1 MFRQYGVHFVAVA
14 NNIDSD
20 IQETSEF
27 APFMNIMNEWY
38 LRDQSKKVKA
48 AYAMKE
54 KSGKPITNRPLYG
67 YQKDPVNKDHWIIE
81 AEAAA
86 VVRRIYQLSIEGHG
100 SYDIAK
106 ILRDE
111 KAECPGYHHAKLRL
125 LREGGCA
132 AEGENPYPP
141 YDWYGNTVTAILSKP
156 EYMGHTVNFRT
167 YAESYRDKRV
177 ANDPENWMIFEN
189 THEPIVD
196 PETWQLAQRTRQT
209 VRRTDTTGVANP
221 LTGLVFCADCGA
233 KMYNRRGKN
242 TVNGKIYVGDSYNCS
257 TYELNHNRVVQK
269 CFSHS
274 ISTRA
279 LNALL
284 LDAIH
289 LTATYAIEN
298 REAFVQKVRNLSQI
312 RQQEA
317 AKELKHKIAKAQKR
331 ITELDLLIKKLYE
344 TYAMGKLEEK
354 RFALLSGEYEQE
366 QAELEQILAADQ
378 TNLSRFQ
385 EDTARVE
392 QFLVLAEKYTDFSEL
407 TPAMLHE
414 FVDKILVHGPDK
426 SSGERVQEVD
436 IYFRFIGQFEVPV
449 STPTPEEISK
459 EELRKKKHRANQK
472 RYLRQKARILA
483 GELNSPY
490 TMTCHCCGKVFTAK
504 RIDAKYCSSGCRQK
518 FYSQKRKKTN
528 VPSIPESA

>member
-1 MFRQYGVHFVAVA
+1 
-14 NNIDSD
+14 
-20 IQETSEF
+20 
-27 APFMNIMNEWY
+27 
-38 LRDQSKKVKA
+38 
-48 AYAMKE
+48 
-54 KSGKPITNRPLYG
+54 
-67 YQKDPVNKDHWIIE
+67 
-81 AEAAA
+81 
-86 VVRRIYQLSIEGHG
+86 
-100 SYDIAK
+100 
-106 ILRDE
+106 
-111 KAECPGYHHAKLRL
+111 
-125 LREGGCA
+125 
-132 AEGENPYPP
+132 
-141 YDWYGNTVTAILSKP
+141 
-156 EYMGHTVNFRT
+156 
-167 YAESYRDKRV
+167 
-177 ANDPENWMIFEN
+177 
-189 THEPIVD
+189 
-196 PETWQLAQRTRQT
+196 
-209 VRRTDTTGVANP
+209 
-221 LTGLVFCADCGA
+221 
-233 KMYNRRGKN
+233 MYNRRGKN

-279 LNALL
+279 LNTLL
-284 LDAIH
+284 LDAIR

-317 AKELKHKIAKAQKR
+317 AKELKHKIAKVQKR

-472 RYLRQKARILA
+472 RYLRQKARILS
-483 GELNSPY
+483 GELNPPY

-518 FYSQKRKKTN
+518 FYSQRRKKTN

>member
-1 MFRQYGVHFVAVA
+1 
-14 NNIDSD
+14 
-20 IQETSEF
+20 
-27 APFMNIMNEWY
+27 
-38 LRDQSKKVKA
+38 
-48 AYAMKE
+48 
-54 KSGKPITNRPLYG
+54 
-67 YQKDPVNKDHWIIE
+67 
-81 AEAAA
+81 
-86 VVRRIYQLSIEGHG
+86 
-100 SYDIAK
+100 
-106 ILRDE
+106 
-111 KAECPGYHHAKLRL
+111 
-125 LREGGCA
+125 
-132 AEGENPYPP
+132 
-141 YDWYGNTVTAILSKP
+141 
-156 EYMGHTVNFRT
+156 MGHTVNFRT

-242 TVNGKIYVGDSYNCS
+242 TVNGKIYVGNSYNCS

-279 LNALL
+279 LNTLL
-284 LDAIH
+284 LDAIR

-344 TYAMGKLEEK
+344 TYAMGKLEGK

-385 EDTARVE
+385 
-392 QFLVLAEKYTDFSEL
+392 
-407 TPAMLHE
+407 
-414 FVDKILVHGPDK
+414 
-426 SSGERVQEVD
+426 
-436 IYFRFIGQFEVPV
+436 
-449 STPTPEEISK
+449 
-459 EELRKKKHRANQK
+459 
-472 RYLRQKARILA
+472 
-483 GELNSPY
+483 
-490 TMTCHCCGKVFTAK
+490 
-504 RIDAKYCSSGCRQK
+504 
-518 FYSQKRKKTN
+518 
-528 VPSIPESA
+528 